1 MKKITLILICS
12 ILLVSCGIEK
22 RVHRSGFHMNKK
34 TITHS
39 AEKKTSEK
47 RSPSPLTDIENVD
60 VAENNTE
67 FVIPL
72 KINKSN
78 SILSSNYDQVSLV
91 KPQNSSNHLNSNVST
106 ILNETCDLII
116 LKDGSEIKSKVLEIN
131 DDNIKYKLCD
141 NLDGPTFTK
150 SKDLIF
156 MIKYP
161 NGTSTVVNSM
171 ETKSTT
177 IKSDAELES
186 SKKEIEPLAIVGFSM
201 NLLGFLIMIIELAGF
216 FFPIWSLLFTI
227 TGSIFIVISSRKFTK
242 NPNKYKG
249 KGFLIAG
256 NILGLITVIITTV
269 YILAFF

>member
-72 KINKSN
+72 QINKSN

-91 KPQNSSNHLNSNVST
+91 KPQNNDDYLNSKVST

-171 ETKSTT
+171 DNATT
-177 IKSDAELES
+177 QSKPIENQSGDDKITPS
-186 SKKEIEPLAIVGFSM
+186 SAKWGLGLAI
-201 NLLGFLIMIIELAGF
+201 LGWFVPF
-216 FFPIWSLLFTI
+216 
-227 TGSIFIVISSRKFTK
+227 GSILILTIGGLLASHALKK
-242 NPNKYKG
+242 IDEEPNKYGGRKMA
-249 KGFLIAG
+249 KAAWI
-256 NILGLITVIITTV
+256 ISMIGLIVWIIV
-269 YILAFF
+269 LLALILLFI

>member
-1 MKKITLILICS
+1 MKNITLILICS

-39 AEKKTSEK
+39 AEKRTIEN
-47 RSPSPLTDIENVD
+47 RSPSPLTDIKNVD
-60 VAENNTE
+60 VAENNTAI
-67 FVIPL
+67 VTPL
-72 KINKSN
+72 QIKKSN
-78 SILSSNYDQVSLV
+78 SILSSNYDQFNLV
-91 KPQNSSNHLNSNVST
+91 KSQNSSNHLNSNVST

-116 LKDGSEIKSKVLEIN
+116 LKDGSEIKAKVLEIN

-141 NLDGPTFTK
+141 NLAGPTFTK

-177 IKSDAELES
+177 TKSDTELES
-186 SKKEIEPLAIVGFSM
+186 TKKKVEPLAVIGFSM
-201 NLLGFLIMIIELAGF
+201 NLLAFLFMIIEIVGY
-216 FFPIWSLLFTI
+216 FFPITSILFAI
-227 TGSIFIVISSRKFTK
+227 AGSILLMISALRLDKE
-242 NPNKYKG
+242 PNKYKG
-249 KGFLIAG
+249 KGFLWAG
-256 NILGLITVIITTV
+256 IVLGLITTIASTWYLLVW
-269 YILAFF
+269 F

>member
-12 ILLVSCGIEK
+12 IVLVSCGIEK

-47 RSPSPLTDIENVD
+47 RSPSPLTDIENID

-72 KINKSN
+72 QINKSN

-91 KPQNSSNHLNSNVST
+91 KPQNNDDYLNSNVST

-161 NGTSTVVNSM
+161 NGTSTVINS
-171 ETKSTT
+171 TQPVDKP
-177 IKSDAELES
+177 KNNNSDQDKIVPPSAS
-186 SKKEIEPLAIVGFSM
+186 WGLALS
-201 NLLGFLIMIIELAGF
+201 IIGWF
-216 FFPIWSLLFTI
+216 VPF
-227 TGSIFIVISSRKFTK
+227 GSILILTIGGLLASHALKK
-242 NPNKYKG
+242 IDGDPNKYGGRKMA
-249 KGFLIAG
+249 KAAWIISLI
-256 NILGLITVIITTV
+256 GLIVWIIILLALILL
-269 YILAFF
+269 YI

>member
-34 TITHS
+34 TIAPS
-39 AEKKTSEK
+39 AEKITSK
-47 RSPSPLTDIENVD
+47 KSSASLKTDISD
-60 VAENNTE
+60 VYVADNSAAFDAT
-67 FVIPL
+67 VHGV
-72 KINKSN
+72 KSN
-78 SILSSNYDQVSLV
+78 SILNNVNNEGNLFDSRN
-91 KPQNSSNHLNSNVST
+91 NENFENSNVST

-116 LKDGSEIKSKVLEIN
+116 LKDGSEIKAKVLEIN
-131 DDNIKYKLCD
+131 DDIIKYKLCD

-161 NGTSTVVNSM
+161 NGTRTVVNSM

-177 IKSDAELES
+177 TKSDAELES
-186 SKKEIEPLAIVGFSM
+186 TKKEIEPLAIVGFSM
-201 NLLGFLIMIIELAGF
+201 NLLAFLIMILEIAGF

-227 TGSIFIVISSRKFTK
+227 VGSIFIIISSRKFTK

-249 KGFLIAG
+249 KGFLITG
-256 NILGLITVIITTV
+256 TILGLITTIITTV
-269 YILAFF
+269 YLLAFF